1 VGAGEVIDW
10 LRRCGTALVER
21 LAVSTR
27 FQGLFTIAVIVLVPI
42 YIFAGWLTSIPAL
55 AIVTLL
61 TWVDGRTSNWVSTR
75 VARHQ
80 AEDADVAEVKEIIEE
95 KL

>member
-1 VGAGEVIDW
+1 
-10 LRRCGTALVER
+10 
-21 LAVSTR
+21 
-27 FQGLFTIAVIVLVPI
+27 
-42 YIFAGWLTSIPAL
+42 LTSIPAL

>member
-1 VGAGEVIDW
+1 MGARDRFSAAVDCI
-10 LRRCGTALVER
+10 
-21 LAVSTR
+21 AVSTR
-27 FQGLFTIAVIVLVPI
+27 FQGLFTVAVIILVPV
-42 YIFAGWLTSIPAL
+42 YIVSGWLTSIPAL

-61 TWVDGRTSNWVSTR
+61 TWVDGRTANWVSTR

-80 AEDADVAEVKEIIEE
+80 AEDADVSEVKGLIEE